1 MKNVSNVFLLILDI
15 HTGLVF
21 AFPAESRGQ
30 ASVGLQAYIK
40 KYGVPKEIIHDN
52 GEEFIHGEFA
62 DLCTQHNIAQTPS
75 PPYEPN
81 KNPVE
86 LYMDILMS
94 MARSM
99 LFISG
104 LKPETFRGNSIRT
117 RSTNTDKNSLTWPAN
132 TSRIDSWPPTQCRN
146 LTDFW
151 VRGIKLHGKA
161 QTNKTTTE
169 G

>member
-21 AFPAESRGQ
+21 SFPAVSRGQ

-40 KYGVPKEIIHDN
+40 KYGVPKEIIHDD

-62 DLCTQHNIAQTPS
+62 DLCTQHNITQTPS

-104 LKPETFRGNSIRT
+104 LKPETFWEATLEHAVQIQIRT
-117 RSTNTDKNSLTWPAN
+117 ALPGRPTPLELTVGRRPN
-132 TSRIDSWPPTQCRN
+132 VTTFRIFGC
-146 LTDFW
+146 
-151 VRGIKLHGKA
+151 
-161 QTNKTTTE
+161 
-169 G
+169 